1 MNADPVFTLVYGEI
15 IAEMRHNLTPH
26 ANLPVPIYPFAY
38 DWRQPLQLV
47 EADLTTFV
55 DEVTDRTKLL
65 RHYSKAGYGSKDFP
79 AKVNLVGHS
88 MGGLIIA
95 GYLQTAGNRR
105 SKK

>member
-1 MNADPVFTLVYGEI
+1 MRIRYSPLFMVKLSRKCAI
-15 IAEMRHNLTPH
+15 ILLRMRICLFQSIRLLMTGDN
-26 ANLPVPIYPFAY
+26 
-38 DWRQPLQLV
+38 LV

-55 DEVTDRTKLL
+55 DEVTDQTKLL

>member
-1 MNADPVFTLVYGEI
+1 
-15 IAEMRHNLTPH
+15 MRHNLTPQ
-26 ANLPVPIYPFAY
+26 ANLLVPIYPFAY

-47 EADLTTFV
+47 EADLATFV
-55 DEVTDRTKLL
+55 DGVTDRTKLL

-79 AKVNLVGHS
+79 AKVNLAGHS